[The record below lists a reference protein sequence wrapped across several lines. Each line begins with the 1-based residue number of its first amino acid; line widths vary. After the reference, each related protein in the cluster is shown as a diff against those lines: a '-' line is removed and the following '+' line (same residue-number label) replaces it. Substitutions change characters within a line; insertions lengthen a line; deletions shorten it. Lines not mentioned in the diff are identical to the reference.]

1 MIFGLRRRSNSAGE
15 ATATVGTPAGGAA
28 PAGIGVALTGG
39 AARAGVV
46 LPAGMDG
53 GTQAAPWLVR
63 RSRGGRESSV
73 HDRSPTGRRVGRES
87 GHCLTG
93 SDGLVFIA
101 DLQRG
106 SPWRRWVGSGQ
117 CAPAGPRL
125 PSGLRYVANAASIA
139 FRVLIVSSF
148 ASNSTSLQRTISPW
162 AMSCF
167 SLRRCAR
174 PIGRAPA
181 FRLAAAGTSLP
192 HTV

>member
-15 ATATVGTPAGGAA
+15 ATATVGKPAAGAA
-28 PAGIGVALTGG
+28 PAGIGVALTGA
-39 AARAGVV
+39 AARVGVV

-53 GTQAAPWLVR
+53 GTQAARWLVR
-63 RSRGGRESSV
+63 RSR
-73 HDRSPTGRRVGRES
+73 
-87 GHCLTG
+87 
-93 SDGLVFIA
+93 
-101 DLQRG
+101 
-106 SPWRRWVGSGQ
+106 
-117 CAPAGPRL
+117 AGV
-125 PSGLRYVANAASIA
+125 RYVANAASIA
-139 FRVLIVSSF
+139 FRVLIVSLF